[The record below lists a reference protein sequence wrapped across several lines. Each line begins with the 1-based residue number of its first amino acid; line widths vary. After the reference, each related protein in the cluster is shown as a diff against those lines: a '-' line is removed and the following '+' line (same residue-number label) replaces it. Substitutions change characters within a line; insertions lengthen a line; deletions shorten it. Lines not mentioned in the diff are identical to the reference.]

1 MTTAVQ
7 RRRGTN
13 TEHASFTGLE
23 GELSVNTTNESVH
36 VHDGSTAG
44 GFELARADAS
54 NIVATSIDINGGTI
68 DGTAIGASS
77 ASTGAFTTLTASGEI
92 TANGGIALGD
102 SDKATF
108 GDSDDLQIYHDGSN
122 SYISDQGTNDLKIL
136 ATDFQLKNAADNEFM
151 MTAVTDGA
159 VTLYHNSA
167 AKLATTSTGIDVT
180 GTATMDGLT
189 VDGAYTDVKFK
200 TTQGRLDLWLTDTDT
215 TEGQVRVRGDANNL
229 VFITNTAER
238 ARLTS
243 DGDLGIGTTAIM
255 QDFGGG
261 RTTLALKG
269 TGTAD
274 YSTLQLGNYGT
285 SSNGQIHGLINF
297 YDGTTSVS
305 RIQSVRASNTSDA
318 HLAFYTAPS
327 SGGITERARLT
338 SDGNLLVGKTASGTA
353 NTGAELRNGS
363 SNHAVIATSTSE
375 TPVVVNRKTND
386 GSLINFLKD
395 GSTVGSIGTVSGDIR
410 IGGLDDNHASLR
422 FAASS
427 KAVLP
432 VKNSDGGLSD
442 ATTDLGASNARF
454 KDLYLSGNAYLGD
467 GKDLSWGGT
476 YNDGNPTIAASSN
489 FIAFYPEGTTSGE
502 AARINS
508 SGYITS
514 LPTYNNGSASSA
526 NMVVNSSGLFLRS
539 VSSGKYKTDVE
550 DVQDSYVDSLL
561 NIRPVYYRSLL
572 ENDNSEH
579 SHWGFIAEEVAEID
593 PRLVHY
599 KTVDVS
605 YTDGG
610 ERVETE
616 LKTPEPEGVQY
627 ERFVPLMLKLIQNQ
641 QTLIESLT
649 ARIAALE
656 E

>member
-269 TGTAD
+269 AGSTD

-442 ATTDLGASNARF
+442 NTTDLGASNARF
-454 KDLYLSGNAYLGD
+454 KDLYLSGDVYLNNTNKASIPSTAMSLIFNTSNTSYPNILSGGYGGSHQHARFYMTGSLVGSIVTTASATAYNTSSDYRLKENVVAMTGATERL
-467 GKDLSWGGT
+467 KQL
-476 YNDGNPTIAASSN
+476 NPSRFN
-489 FIAFYPEGTTSGE
+489 FIADADTTVDGFLAHEVADVVPEAISGE
-502 AARINS
+502 KDAMMDEEYEVTPEVLDDEGNVVTEAVMGTRSVPDYQGIDQSKLVPLLVATIQELEARI
-508 SGYITS
+508 T
-514 LPTYNNGSASSA
+514 
-526 NMVVNSSGLFLRS
+526 
-539 VSSGKYKTDVE
+539 
-550 DVQDSYVDSLL
+550 Q
-561 NIRPVYYRSLL
+561 L
-572 ENDNSEH
+572 ENN
-579 SHWGFIAEEVAEID
+579 
-593 PRLVHY
+593 
-599 KTVDVS
+599 
-605 YTDGG
+605 
-610 ERVETE
+610 
-616 LKTPEPEGVQY
+616 
-627 ERFVPLMLKLIQNQ
+627 
-641 QTLIESLT
+641 
-649 ARIAALE
+649 
-656 E
+656 